1 MKSSTKMPAYTGFS
15 AGGDPKVSMGAS
27 AGITYSS
34 IANIPKAKKT
44 KLIQEAKPMVW
55 IYSKNTINL
64 KWNGC

>member
-44 KLIQEAKPMVW
+44 KLIQEAKPMV
-55 IYSKNTINL
+55 
-64 KWNGC
+64 